1 MEKHVKQT
9 FQMDTY
15 YHKLNHEFRKS
26 HAISQMIGGHFK
38 KCDIY
43 IIFINS
49 INEKLVATENRL
61 NLELWNRI
69 CPSSIDTS
77 ELQTLVLVFWS
88 QMYGCAVLAVNF
100 ETPMLPSDKQLEQNI
115 L

>member
-1 MEKHVKQT
+1 MNLRLFGFLCFCAFPGERTFQNRSQGLWACTLDTPLGEVPVHYMEKHVKQT

-26 HAISQMIGGHFK
+26 HAISQMIGGHFE

-61 NLELWNRI
+61 NLEL
-69 CPSSIDTS
+69 
-77 ELQTLVLVFWS
+77 
-88 QMYGCAVLAVNF
+88 
-100 ETPMLPSDKQLEQNI
+100 
-115 L
+115 